1 VSRMRTT
8 RARSIVLAVLAVGA
22 LALSGCAAGYEG
34 VTNKQA
40 CANGAPF
47 LCTDP
52 VPIDAP

>member
-1 VSRMRTT
+1 MRTT